1 MKSPLVLIALFASSL
16 CVVHAAD
23 PAPVA
28 LFNGKDLTGWVQKGG
43 KAKFEVQ
50 DGQIV
55 GTTVPKTG
63 NSFLCTEKAY
73 ANFILELEFKV
84 DDGLNSG
91 VQIRSH
97 AGEEGSTINW
107 NGKPLTFPLATV
119 HGLQVEID
127 PSERAWT
134 AGVQYEGGGD
144 KRWLNDLT
152 NNEPARKAFK
162 KGEWNKI
169 RIEAKGDSI
178 KTWLN
183 GVAAADMKNDIHAS
197 GFIALQVHGIGD
209 RTDVLR
215 VRFRNL
221 QLQQLP

>member
-1 MKSPLVLIALFASSL
+1 MKLPLALFALFASNL
-16 CVVHAAD
+16 CIARGAD
-23 PAPVA
+23 PAPVE

-43 KAKFEVQ
+43 KARFTVE

-55 GTTVPKTG
+55 GTTVPKTP

-97 AGEEGSTINW
+97 VGEEGSTIQW
-107 NGKPLTFPLATV
+107 NGKALTFPLTMV

-134 AGVQYEGGGD
+134 AGIQYEGGGD

-152 NNEPARKAFK
+152 KNEPARKAFK
-162 KGEWNKI
+162 KQEWNAI

-183 GVAAADMKNDIHAS
+183 GVAAADLKNDIHAS
-197 GFIALQVHGIGD
+197 GFIALQVHGVGD
-209 RTDVLR
+209 RAEPLQ

-221 QLQQLP
+221 RLQPLP